1 MHSLP
6 DMGRKGDCPMKTS
19 IYLFALLALPG
30 SFLAPPVVAYGPPSP
45 ADSAHFCQII
55 DPEEWERE
63 RASLPA
69 GKWAA
74 DLNVGEPRTVRLF
87 YFLPSDRPYRHDV
100 VEAMKTGI
108 LEVQSFFANQM
119 AAHGYG
125 QNTFQLET
133 DAQGVPIVH
142 RVDGDHP
149 ESYYKAKRS
158 VRPEGE
164 IKRAFD
170 TSSIVQLVVMEVNRG
185 STLGIGGGIKERG
198 KAIVYGGW
206 SWSTAAHELGHA
218 FGLQHDFRDDAYIM
232 SYGRNQTSLSAGA
245 ARFLAVNPYFNT
257 DVPLTQGSLPSLEV
271 RSSATYSYGQ
281 TSVPVQLLVRDPDGL
296 QQVIL
301 FVKTPQEIP
310 GAGFMEVKAWYESD
324 DSAVMFFTFYYD
336 GNTPSDDDSS
346 LSDLIQHTLYF
357 SAVDKKGNRISTF
370 DPTKYS
376 LRAIN
381 IPALDVPLRQ
391 RSPGVLKS
399 IYNVVRNF
407 IDPAVFHYHDV
418 TDAHLANISSLYVN
432 RIHATWTALQSN
444 DFDGLTGLR
453 VLELA
458 FQDGYSDNTL
468 LPAGI
473 FKGLTSLVNLK
484 IKWYTATYG
493 SDPIFFPKL
502 PLTVGLEKVGEGQF
516 KAVMPTGAPRDI
528 DLPLVVV
535 NGSINAGAERVTI
548 PAGRVESDVLTVNRT
563 PGTTAA
569 VIVDFERILPDATVP
584 GFYFYRSSFH
594 LELFSPL
601 ADAPTPVA
609 ERTPQVIDAIV
620 GVVPEI
626 DHVHHDRDLRYM
638 VNGKFIDKKYNMGHY
653 VSETHLNAVTSL
665 NVSGSSGGGFSSL
678 GGNWF
683 SQQGNVTELKPGDF
697 DGMTNLT
704 DLRLNGN
711 ELSALPENIF
721 DQLTNLAKLSLR
733 SNELSALPE
742 NIFDQLT
749 NLAKLYLSSNEL
761 SALPENIFD
770 QLTNLTVLTL
780 NSNQLSALPDGL
792 FDNLLNLTKLYLNS
806 NQLSSLQ
813 ESLFDQLTNLTH
825 LNMWDNPVSSL
836 QESDFDHLTNLE
848 VLLLPSNSTPSN
860 PLEFSGDTPV
870 SDRTPQVRDAIVA
883 TVGASAAA
891 DVTEAQLDTITLLDL
906 TGQNVTDLKP
916 GDFDNLT
923 NLESLGLGD
932 NQLSSLPEDLF
943 KYLISLR
950 GLDLRDNQLRSMP
963 GGLFNRS
970 PNLAAL
976 LLRGNKLSSLPAK
989 LLDRTSRLTYLSLS
1003 DNELSSLPAEL
1014 FDHITDLTILFLD
1027 NNQLSSLPRGL
1038 FNKVTFWL
1046 DLSDNQLS
1054 SLPDG
1059 LFEGIF
1065 DAPPDLT
1072 GFDVFGTPLGPTT
1085 EIITGKLDLTGNPG
1099 APLPLTV
1106 SLEKVAEGQFK
1117 AVAPAGA
1124 PFDMVLPLQVGSG
1137 TIDGGATTVTI
1148 PVGRLESDTL
1158 TVTRNSGATFTV
1170 TMDIGTL
1177 PELPEKQS
1185 GYALLKSVN
1194 LPLVFPE
1201 FGGVT
1206 SVCERTPQVRD
1217 AIVAAASVSACSDI
1231 TEAQLAAI
1239 RRLFMEVYEIDGEYT
1254 SGITALKAGDFHGLT
1269 GLKELIL
1276 RDSQLPSLPEGI
1288 FDGLSNLAEI
1298 YLFNNQ
1304 LTSLPEGLFDGLS
1317 NLARIN
1323 LFNNQLTSLHEGI
1336 FDGLSNL
1343 GALDLRD
1350 NQLTSLPEDLFDGLS
1365 NLGALD
1371 LRDNQ
1376 LTSLPEDLFDG
1387 LSNLKWIDL
1396 SDNQLTS
1403 LPEDLFDGLRNLL
1416 QLDLRDNQLTSLP
1429 EGLFDGLR
1437 NLNGLQ
1443 LQGNVVDPLVLMIS
1457 LERVA
1462 EGQFK
1467 AVAPS
1472 GAPFDIVLPLT
1483 IANGAIDGGAT
1494 TITIPTGRLES
1505 DTLTV
1510 TLTPG
1515 TTSEVTVDIG
1525 TLPGLPKDQSGYEK
1539 DHSGYELNKPADLP
1553 LEVTS
1558 AKTSA
1563 TDFNGDGRTDFADFF
1578 LFMEGF
1584 GGMDSRF
1591 DLDGSGTVDFIDF
1604 FLLIEAFNQ
1613 SGQAN
1618 PGSWPRHRR

>member
-158 VRPEGE
+158 ARPEGE

-257 DVPLTQGSLPSLEV
+257 DVPLTQGSLPSVEV

-301 FVKTPQEIP
+301 LVKTPQEIP

-381 IPALDVPLRQ
+381 IPALDVPLRE

-407 IDPAVFHYHDV
+407 IDPAVYHYHDV
-418 TDAHLANISSLYVN
+418 TDAHLANISSLFVK

-458 FQDGYSDNTL
+458 FQNGYSDNTL

-653 VSETHLNAVTSL
+653 LSETHLNAVTSL

-721 DQLTNLAKLSLR
+721 DQLTNLTELSLR

-742 NIFDQLT
+742 NIFDQLA

-825 LNMWDNPVSSL
+825 LNLWDNPVSSL
-836 QESDFDHLTNLE
+836 QKSDFDHLTNLE
-848 VLLLPSNSTPSN
+848 VLILPSTSTPSN

-989 LLDRTSRLTYLSLS
+989 LLDRTSRMTYLSLR

-1038 FNKVTFWL
+1038 FNKVTFYL

-1072 GFDVFGTPLGPTT
+1072 GFDVFDTPLGPTT

-1099 APLPLTV
+1099 APLPLTI

-1124 PFDMVLPLQVGSG
+1124 PFDVVLPLQVGSG
-1137 TIDGGATTVTI
+1137 AINGGATTITI

-1185 GYALLKSVN
+1185 GYALLKSAN

-1217 AIVAAASVSACSDI
+1217 EIVAAASVSACSDV
-1231 TEAQLAAI
+1231 TEAHLAAI
-1239 RRLFMEVYEIDGEYT
+1239 TGLFLE
-1254 SGITALKAGDFHGLT
+1254 SQNITELKPRDFHGLT
-1269 GLKELIL
+1269 GLIKLGLLETQLTSLPENLFDQHTNLYGLIL
-1276 RDSQLPSLPEGI
+1276 SENQLTSLPEDLFDQHSNLSYLELVDNQLTTLPEGLFDGLGNLLHLYLSDNQLASLPEGI
-1288 FDGLSNLAEI
+1288 FDGLSNLEE
-1298 YLFNNQ
+1298 L
-1304 LTSLPEGLFDGLS
+1304 
-1317 NLARIN
+1317 
-1323 LFNNQLTSLHEGI
+1323 
-1336 FDGLSNL
+1336 
-1343 GALDLRD
+1343 
-1350 NQLTSLPEDLFDGLS
+1350 
-1365 NLGALD
+1365 
-1371 LRDNQ
+1371 
-1376 LTSLPEDLFDG
+1376 
-1387 LSNLKWIDL
+1387 DL
-1396 SDNQLTS
+1396 SDNQLAS
-1403 LPEDLFDGLRNLL
+1403 LHGGTFDGLPLFN
-1416 QLDLRDNQLTSLP
+1416 LDLADNQLNSLP
-1429 EGLFDGLR
+1429 DKIFAQLTNLVSLELADNQLNSLPDKVFAQLTNLVSLR
-1437 NLNGLQ
+1437 LS
-1443 LQGNVVDPLVLMIS
+1443 GNAIDPLVLRIS
-1457 LERVA
+1457 LERIA

-1494 TITIPTGRLES
+1494 TITIPIGRLES

-1510 TLTPG
+1510 TPTPG
-1515 TTSEVTVDIG
+1515 TTSPVTVDID
-1525 TLPGLPKDQSGYEK
+1525 TLPGPPKS
-1539 DHSGYELNKPADLP
+1539 HSGYELNKPADLP

-1558 AKTSA
+1558 GTTGQQAA
-1563 TDFNGDGRTDFADFF
+1563 TDFNGDGQTDFADFF

-1613 SGQAN
+1613 LGQAN
-1618 PGSWPRHRR
+1618 PGSWPRPRR